1 MQAAALNQEGTVNGP
16 SNPAAPGSVIALFG
30 AGYGSLIPPCAIGV
44 LPPGA
49 AATHLC
55 GVVQFNFQVR
65 FDALFGPFRPT
76 PPKKRMGHCLLE
88 PIGKTEG
95 IEVTAEPAL
104 RFGRGAPE
112 LGDVYRVPPSERDL
126 CSRHA

>member
-16 SNPAAPGSVIALFG
+16 ANPAAPGSVIALFG

-65 FDALFGPFRPT
+65 FDALFGPFLPT
-76 PPKKRMGHCLLE
+76 PISTPDRARISVASATSVSSDFAFVLLSAS
-88 PIGKTEG
+88 PWRI
-95 IEVTAEPAL
+95 VFCA
-104 RFGRGAPE
+104 
-112 LGDVYRVPPSERDL
+112 
-126 CSRHA
+126 